1 MLVGYNQNV
10 NYKGVTFHVQTE
22 DNGVKNP
29 YIVTHVFISGN
40 IIATKKTS
48 YMDIVKIENLEK
60 VLRELMEE
68 QQKEMVQKILNG
80 EFDNHPLVKDKLK
93 EEREEIQSKEE
104 GFDEIDL
111 DSGESIDDVIL
122 DYLEEEESERK
133 R

>member
-1 MLVGYNQNV
+1 MLVGYNQNI

-29 YIVTHVFISGN
+29 YIITHVFIAGN

-68 QQKEMVQKILNG
+68 QQKEMVQKIQNG
-80 EFDNHPLVKDKLK
+80 EYDSHPLVKNLLK
-93 EEREEIQSKEE
+93 EETEPSQQE

-122 DYLEEEESERK
+122 DYLEEEDSERK
-133 R
+133 H

>member
-1 MLVGYNQNV
+1 MLVGYNQNI

-29 YIVTHVFISGN
+29 YIITHIFISGN

-60 VLRELMEE
+60 VLRELMED
-68 QQKEMVQKILNG
+68 QQKEMVQKIQNG
-80 EFDNHPLVKDKLK
+80 EYDSHPLVKDLLR
-93 EEREEIQSKEE
+93 EERAPQQEE

-122 DYLEEEESERK
+122 DYLEEEDSERK
-133 R
+133 H

>member
-22 DNGVKNP
+22 DNGIKSAS
-29 YIVTHVFISGN
+29 IVTHVFISGN

-60 VLRELMEE
+60 VVRELMEE

-80 EFDNHPLVKDKLK
+80 EYDNHPLVKDLLK
-93 EEREEIQSKEE
+93 QETAQQDE

>member
-1 MLVGYNQNV
+1 MLVGYNQNI

-29 YIVTHVFISGN
+29 YIITHVFISGN

-60 VLRELMEE
+60 ILRELMEE
-68 QQKEMVQKILNG
+68 QQKEMVQKIQNG
-80 EFDNHPLVKDKLK
+80 EYNSHPLVKDLLK
-93 EEREEIQSKEE
+93 EERAPQHEE

-122 DYLEEEESERK
+122 DYLEEEDGERK
-133 R
+133 H

>member
-10 NYKGVTFHVQTE
+10 YYKGVTFHVQTE
-22 DNGVKNP
+22 DNGVQNP
-29 YIVTHVFISGN
+29 YIVTHVFIAGN

-48 YMDIVKIENLEK
+48 YMDIIKVDNLEK

-68 QQKEMVQKILNG
+68 QQREMVQRIKNG
-80 EFDNHPLVKDKLK
+80 EYDSHPLVKDLLK
-93 EEREEIQSKEE
+93 EESAGPQEE
-104 GFDEIDL
+104 GFDEVDL

>member
-10 NYKGVTFHVQTE
+10 TYKGVTFHVQTE

-29 YIVTHVFISGN
+29 YIITHVFISGN

-60 VLRELMEE
+60 ILRELMEE

-80 EFDNHPLVKDKLK
+80 EYDSHPLVKDLLK
-93 EEREEIQSKEE
+93 EETTQAQEE

-122 DYLEEEESERK
+122 DYLEEEDSEGK
-133 R
+133 H

>member
-29 YIVTHVFISGN
+29 YIITHVFISGN

-80 EFDNHPLVKDKLK
+80 EFDNHPLVKDLLK
-93 EEREEIQSKEE
+93 EEQRADE

-111 DSGESIDDVIL
+111 NSGESIDDVIL
-122 DYLEEEESERK
+122 DYLEEEDSETK
-133 R
+133 H

>member
-1 MLVGYNQNV
+1 MLVGYNENV
-10 NYKGVTFHVQTE
+10 VHRGCTFHVQTE

-29 YIVTHVFISGN
+29 YIITHVFISGN

-48 YMDIVKIENLEK
+48 YMDILKIENLEK

-68 QQKEMVQKILNG
+68 QQREMVQKIKNG
-80 EFDNHPLVKDKLK
+80 EYDSHPLVKDLLK
-93 EEREEIQSKEE
+93 DESASQPEE

-111 DSGESIDDVIL
+111 DSGESLDEVIL

-133 R
+133 S